1 MTAFAFVFPGQGSQ
15 SVGMLDAWGDHPEVL
30 RAVQEA
36 SDSLGEDVG
45 RLIKE
50 GPKETLALTT
60 NTQPVMLVAGVA
72 AWRVWRAEGGAL
84 PAVVAGHSLGE
95 YSALVAS
102 GVLTL
107 AQAAP
112 LVRFRA
118 AAMQEAVPV
127 GTGAMAAILGMD
139 ADRVKAGCA
148 EAQAAFAAGSGE
160 VVEAVNFNDPAQTV
174 IAGSKAAVEKA
185 CELLKANG
193 AKRALPLPV
202 SAPFHS
208 SLMKP
213 AADKLRERLAETT
226 FATPQIPVVNN
237 IDVAV
242 EADADRIRDALYRQA
257 FGPVRWVECVQAIKA
272 RGITTLVECG
282 PGKVLAGMTK
292 RIDVELTG
300 APLFDPASLV
310 EAKALLA

>member
-102 GVLTL
+102 GALTL

-185 CELLKANG
+185 CEVLKANG

-242 EADADRIRDALYRQA
+242 EADADRIRDALFRQA

-292 RIDVELTG
+292 RIDAELTG
-300 APLFDPASLV
+300 APLFDPASLA